1 MLLCQSF
8 SIKRCQQQ
16 HHDQQARLNERRQN
30 QQKQIYDQNNRMN
43 LPQLKCLEYES
54 DTSSFIP
61 KEELKRHK
69 NKADST

>member
-1 MLLCQSF
+1 
-8 SIKRCQQQ
+8 
-16 HHDQQARLNERRQN
+16 LNERRQK

-54 DTSSFIP
+54 DSSFNP

-69 NKADST
+69 NKADSTYGNILKIEKVYEYWKPLF